1 MGGKKRGREGDFL
14 LYILIERMLELHSS
28 NTWRIILFPSVC
40 IGLGLVHCLDVK
52 YFFFSKLILLKQRK
66 GKIEFLE
73 LYVAHLLFR

>member
-52 YFFFSKLILLKQRK
+52 YFFFFQAHSPQTKK
-66 GKIEFLE
+66 G
-73 LYVAHLLFR
+73 